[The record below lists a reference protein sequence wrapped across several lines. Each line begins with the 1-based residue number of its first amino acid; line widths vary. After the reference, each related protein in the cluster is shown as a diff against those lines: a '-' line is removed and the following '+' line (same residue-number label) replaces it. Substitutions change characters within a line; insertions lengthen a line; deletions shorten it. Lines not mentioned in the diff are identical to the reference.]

1 MLGRIRLASGLVLFA
16 YATLHLLNHTLLLG
30 PLRLANDALV
40 LAAALWQS
48 LPGTV
53 LLYGALLVHVGLA
66 LWSFFR
72 RRRLRLSRWEWVQLI
87 LGAAIL
93 PVGMTHVV
101 AHRAGAELYDIPPSY
116 FLVLLSITDSWAGAL
131 QQMGLALIVWI
142 HGCIGVHAWLRL
154 KPGYRRWQPLIFG
167 VAVGLPVLA
176 LAGTMSGARQVAEIT
191 ADPERL
197 VDTLRALGVTAERVR
212 DLYDLSDVLKSVAGG
227 LLVAVIIA
235 RPLREWWER
244 RRGVVRAI
252 YSVDRIVAVPAGP
265 TLLEISRGAGIP
277 HAAVR
282 GGRGRCSTCRVRI
295 GGPGRAHLPEP
306 SPEEAKVLT
315 RISAPINVRLA
326 CQLRPPPGEY
336 QVTPLMAPTVGPSE
350 AWRRSSG
357 HGSERFISV
366 LFADI
371 RGFTA
376 LSEGQL
382 PFDVVFVV
390 NRYFRA
396 MGIAVE
402 GAGGHVDKFIGDGV
416 MALFGVTGD
425 PARAARQA
433 LDAARRI
440 SLALKDLNAT
450 LSADL
455 GLRLRIG
462 IGVHAGPAIVGE
474 MGYGQALSLTA
485 IGDMVNTAS
494 RLEGMTKELACE
506 LVVSHD
512 LVERAGVSLD
522 EVPRHEIDVRGRRG
536 KLTVYAIADAATLP
550 ADGAWP
556 APTTIPATAATP
568 APA

>member
-1 MLGRIRLASGLVLFA
+1 MFGRIRLWSGLVLFT

-40 LAAALWQS
+40 LAASIWQS

-53 LLYGALLVHVGLA
+53 LLYGALLTHVGLA

-72 RRRLRLSRWEWVQLI
+72 RRRLRLMPSEWVQLV

-93 PVGMTHVV
+93 PVGMTHAVV
-101 AHRAGAELYDIPPSY
+101 HRAGAGLYDFPPNY
-116 FLVLLSITDSWAGAL
+116 FLVLQSLGDSWTFAL
-131 QQMGLALIVWI
+131 QQMGLVLIVWI

-154 KPGYRRWQPLIFG
+154 KPGYRRWLPTLFG
-167 VAVGLPVLA
+167 FAVALPALA
-176 LAGTMSGARQVAEIT
+176 LAGATAGARQVAEIT
-191 ADPERL
+191 ADPERV
-197 VDTLRALGVTAERVR
+197 VDTLRSMGITAESVR
-212 DLYDLSDVLKSVAGG
+212 DLYRLSDTLKAIAGG
-227 LLVAVIIA
+227 LLVAAIIA

-244 RRGVVRAI
+244 RRGVVRAV
-252 YSVDRIVAVPAGP
+252 YSADRVIVVPAGP
-265 TLLEISRGAGIP
+265 SLLEISRGAGIP
-277 HAAVR
+277 HAAVC
-282 GGRGRCSTCRVRI
+282 GGRGRCSTCRTRVS
-295 GGPGRAHLPEP
+295 GRDRTRLPEP
-306 SPEEAKVLT
+306 SADEAKVLA
-315 RISAPINVRLA
+315 RINAPINVRLA
-326 CQLRPPPGEY
+326 CQVRPPPGEY
-336 QVTPLMAPTVGPSE
+336 QVTPLMAASVGPSE
-350 AWRRSSG
+350 AWRRVSG
-357 HGSERFISV
+357 HGSERFIAV

-376 LSEGQL
+376 LSEGRL

-396 MGIAVE
+396 MGSAIEA
-402 GAGGHVDKFIGDGV
+402 AGGHVDKFIGDGV

-425 PARAARQA
+425 SARAARQA
-433 LDAARRI
+433 LDAARRM
-440 SLALKDLNAT
+440 SVALKELNDT

-455 GLRLRIG
+455 ELRLRIG
-462 IGVHAGPAIVGE
+462 IGVHVGPAIVGE

-506 LVVSHD
+506 LVVSQD

-522 EVPRHEIDVRGRRG
+522 GAPRHEIDVRGRRG
-536 KLTVYAIADAATLP
+536 KLTVYAIADAGLLP

-556 APTTIPATAATP
+556 VRPATPEAAAA